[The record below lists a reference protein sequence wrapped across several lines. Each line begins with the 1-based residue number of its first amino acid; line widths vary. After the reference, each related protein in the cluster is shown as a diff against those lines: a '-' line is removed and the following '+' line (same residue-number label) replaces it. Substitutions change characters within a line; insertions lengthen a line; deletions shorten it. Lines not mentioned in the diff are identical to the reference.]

1 MIPEPKTHA
10 SGEKK
15 ILGEALSAIREEI
28 RDSESGM
35 ANPASVGR
43 FRTPTGNSGIH
54 ENFVRAAVVLADRG
68 QRLPRSSL
76 RVSDLFRGCAGRPKP
91 GSFGDSFWVGPG
103 HALSEHGPCLV
114 GGTVTL
120 DDLSFIDRF
129 AKRSGGDVTQVRGGL

>member
-91 GSFGDSFWVGPG
+91 GSFGDSFWRRPW
-103 HALSEHGPCLV
+103 PCAVRTRPLPRR
-114 GGTVTL
+114 GYC
-120 DDLSFIDRF
+120 DARRRF
-129 AKRSGGDVTQVRGGL
+129 VNYQICNT